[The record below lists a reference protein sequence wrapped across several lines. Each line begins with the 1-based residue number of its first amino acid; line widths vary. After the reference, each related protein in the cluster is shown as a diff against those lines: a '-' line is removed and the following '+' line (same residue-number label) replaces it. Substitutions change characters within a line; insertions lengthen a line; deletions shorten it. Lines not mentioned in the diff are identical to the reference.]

1 MQFFNT
7 LVVSKVRIYIDKGIK
22 LGNAATERPGEL
34 GALVVAIN
42 APTLISTPFAADERR
57 LGRSECLPTMIQ
69 STLRQ
74 WYSI

>member
-34 GALVVAIN
+34 NTLDAIN
-42 APTLISTPFAADERR
+42 APTLISIPFAADERR
-57 LGRSECLPTMIQ
+57 LGIAECLTTTTQ
-69 STLRQ
+69 STL
-74 WYSI
+74 